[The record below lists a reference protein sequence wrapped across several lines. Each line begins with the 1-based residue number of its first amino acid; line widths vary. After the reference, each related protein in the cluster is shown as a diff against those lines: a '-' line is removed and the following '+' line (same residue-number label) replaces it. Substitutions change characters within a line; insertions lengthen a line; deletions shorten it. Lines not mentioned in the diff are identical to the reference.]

1 MIPTFGIFLQA
12 ALLVAGICWLYGM
25 FSKWREH
32 LDILRTGEDNMT
44 KGVLVGLWIITVF
57 VGLYVTW
64 VVIALGIRIVGG
76 IMDLI

>member
-44 KGVLVGLWIITVF
+44 KGVFI
-57 VGLYVTW
+57 GLYVAG
-64 VVIALGIRIVGG
+64 VVIALGVRIVGG
-76 IMDLI
+76 IMDLM